1 MNTKITV
8 FLAVLILAL
17 TSCGDSAKNETLT
30 EKNRVGKTVINL
42 EKTGYYYFLNDKEVL
57 RGFLERYDGKFY
69 YSNCKYT
76 YTFTDNKLT
85 INNRDIEKEDS
96 KNSVFLLQDN
106 KLIQFFDPS
115 DGTWSKSESY
125 TDGREEFYNIYYLGD
140 FKDLVL
146 TNR

>member
-57 RGFLERYDGKFY
+57 QGFLERYDGKFNY
-69 YSNCKYT
+69 FNCKYT

-106 KLIQFFDPS
+106 KLIQFYRS
-115 DGTWSKSESY
+115 NGTWSKSESY

>member
-30 EKNRVGKTVINL
+30 EKNRVGKTVISL
-42 EKTGYYYFLNDKEVL
+42 EKTRYYYFLNDKEVL
-57 RGFLERYDGKFY
+57 QGSLERSDSRFFY
-69 YSNCKYT
+69 ANYKYT

-85 INNRDIEKEDS
+85 INNRNIEKEDS

-106 KLIQFFDPS
+106 KLIQFYIT
-115 DGTWSKSESY
+115 DGTWSKPKWK
-125 TDGREEFYNIYYLGD
+125 TDGSEGFNNIYYLGD